1 MSMNKAKS
9 KGRQKIEN
17 KLITDYRCREVT
29 FSKRKS
35 GLFKSASELCILCG
49 AKIGIAVFSLTG
61 KPFCFG
67 NPDINTIIDQYVS
80 GNPQTNVGTGGIVES
95 LQRATILELSKEL
108 DMKLKELEI
117 EKERGEAIEKLRK
130 EIQQKL
136 IWEAPIEE
144 LGLRDLQQLSLSLEN
159 LKKKIH
165 ARVHELY
172 NGASSSSS
180 SSSWSLPSADA
191 THLVGAF
198 ITETSNRDMEWQAQ
212 RQNEELNISLDCLTF
227 DAF

>member
-49 AKIGIAVFSLTG
+49 AKIGIVVFSLTG

-80 GNPQTNVGTGGIVES
+80 GNPQTNVGIGGIAES

-144 LGLRDLQQLSLSLEN
+144 LGLLDLQELSLSLEN
-159 LKKKIH
+159 LKKKMH
-165 ARVHELY
+165 DRVHELC
-172 NGASSSSS
+172 NGASSSW
-180 SSSWSLPSADA
+180 SWPSADA
-191 THLVGAF
+191 THSVGAF
-198 ITETSNRDMEWQAQ
+198 VTETTNRDMEWQTQ
-212 RQNEELNISLDCLTF
+212 RQNEELNSSLDFLTF
-227 DAF
+227 EAF

>member
-17 KLITDYRCREVT
+17 KLITDYHCREVT
-29 FSKRKS
+29 LSKRKN

-49 AKIGIAVFSLTG
+49 AKIGIVVFSLAG

-80 GNPQTNVGTGGIVES
+80 GNPQTNVVIDAIVES
-95 LQRATILELSKEL
+95 LQQATILELGKEL

-117 EKERGEAIEKLRK
+117 EKERGRAIEKLRK

-136 IWEAPIEE
+136 LWEAPIEE
-144 LGLRDLQQLSLSLEN
+144 RGLRDLQQLSLSLEN

-165 ARVHELY
+165 ARVHELC
-172 NGASSSSS
+172 NGASS

-191 THLVGAF
+191 THSVGAF
-198 ITETSNRDMEWQAQ
+198 VTETTNRDMEWQTQ
-212 RQNEELNISLDCLTF
+212 KQNEKLNSSFDCLTF